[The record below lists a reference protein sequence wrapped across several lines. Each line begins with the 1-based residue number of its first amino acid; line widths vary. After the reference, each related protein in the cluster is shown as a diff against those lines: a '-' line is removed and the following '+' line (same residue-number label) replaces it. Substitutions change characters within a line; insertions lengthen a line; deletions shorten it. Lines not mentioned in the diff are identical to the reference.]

1 MTRGQAILVGL
12 VVLGLGG
19 LGYAAFQASGLE
31 AESAGIAASVLLLL
45 VVAGWTVSYLLRVVT
60 GRMTYMEQRRRYRAG
75 YDAATDD
82 VLQARFEALPPEE
95 QRKLLEEV
103 GQLRADAEM

>member
-12 VVLGLGG
+12 AVLGLGG
-19 LGYAAFQASGLE
+19 LGYAGFRASGLE
-31 AESAGIAASVLLLL
+31 GFSAGISASVVLMLI
-45 VVAGWTVSYLLRVVT
+45 VAGWTASYLLRVVS
-60 GRMTYMEQRRRYRAG
+60 GRMTYMEQRRRYRDA

-82 VLQARFEALPPEE
+82 ALQARFDSLSPEE
-95 QRKLLEEV
+95 QTRLLAEV